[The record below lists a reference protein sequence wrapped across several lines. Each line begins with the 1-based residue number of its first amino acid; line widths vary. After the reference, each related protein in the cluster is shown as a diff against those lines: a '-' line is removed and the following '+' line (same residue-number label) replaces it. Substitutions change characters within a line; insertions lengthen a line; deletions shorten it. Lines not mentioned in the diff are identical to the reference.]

1 METMTAYIL
10 AAALG
15 LAIAGCLYLYSELS
29 FERAVSASKTR
40 TINDTSKTA
49 DELYKKVMRMQKTLD
64 SDARLIETLDDERQK
79 LKQQRDKYKSM
90 FEQTV
95 EGLEI
100 ARHQRDKAGYE
111 LSKLKANTVNK
122 ITYTINVDSDKIVK
136 EVVKRIKEK
145 YGENL
150 K

>member
-1 METMTAYIL
+1 METITAYIL

-15 LAIAGCLYLYSELS
+15 IAIAVAMYLYSELS
-29 FERAVSASKTR
+29 LERTISASKTA
-40 TINDTSKTA
+40 TIVDTSKTA
-49 DELYKKVMRMQKTLD
+49 DELYNKAMRMQKVNSL
-64 SDARLIETLDDERQK
+64 

-100 ARHQRDKAGYE
+100 ARHQRDEAEYE
-111 LSKLKANTVNK
+111 LSKLKANKVSNHTV
-122 ITYTINVDSDKIVK
+122 TLNVDSDKLAK
-136 EVVKRIKEK
+136 EIMKQIREK
-145 YGENL
+145 YGKNL